1 MFIHIDEMTRNYWL
15 LSEIPS
21 NLLTLT
27 MSEGCNVPL
36 AVSFNPQEGQC
47 YMGGKGGKE
56 VMFGIGKGGVVTAFF
71 FVDCLICVTPD
82 PFPFLMNG

>member
-1 MFIHIDEMTRNYWL
+1 MNRIFWPLFAIRN
-15 LSEIPS
+15 

-27 MSEGCNVPL
+27 MSEGCNVLL

-56 VMFGIGKGGVVTAFF
+56 VMFGIGKSGVVTAFF
-71 FVDCLICVTPD
+71 LSIVSSASSQTP
-82 PFPFLMNG
+82 FSSL